1 MALVRHS
8 VLSTVDDPQEQ
19 IEVTVS
25 VGGSLVDYKD
35 QSVAGVIGRADEAL
49 YRVKHDGGN
58 WYASG

>member
-1 MALVRHS
+1 
-8 VLSTVDDPQEQ
+8 
-19 IEVTVS
+19 VTVS

-35 QSVAGVIGRADEAL
+35 QSVAGVIGRADDAL